1 VNLKIAV
8 TIWGNRI
15 SPVFDASG
23 NLLVAEIENSVVVNK
38 TFKTINPDTPETLVS
53 LLNSLGV
60 TVLICGAI
68 SQKASD
74 TIVQSRIELISF
86 VTGNT
91 NRILEV
97 FALTNGIEKAFMMPG
112 CSTHYCRKR
121 NIDTAIFSSG
131 TTAF

>member
-1 VNLKIAV
+1 MNLKIAV

-15 SPVFDASG
+15 SPVFDASA

-38 TFKTINPDTPETLVS
+38 TFETISPDTPKTLVS
-53 LLNSLGV
+53 LLNRLGV

-91 NRILEV
+91 DRILES
-97 FALTNGIEKAFMMPG
+97 FAFKNEIGKAFMMPG
-112 CSTHYCRKR
+112 CSSHYCRIR
-121 NIDTAIFSSG
+121 NSAEL
-131 TTAF
+131 

>member
-1 VNLKIAV
+1 MNLKIAI

-15 SPVFDASG
+15 SPVFDASA

-38 TFKTINPDTPETLVS
+38 TFKTIPPDTPENLVS

-74 TIVQSRIELISF
+74 TIVQNRIELISF

-91 NRILEV
+91 DKFLERL
-97 FALTNGIEKAFMMPG
+97 ALTNGIEKAFMMPG

-121 NIDTAIFSSG
+121 N
-131 TTAF
+131 